1 MMAGIAIA
9 YLAGVL
15 AAFNPC
21 GFALLPGYL
30 ALFLAD
36 ESATDRPSR
45 IRRALVVGM
54 AVTAGFIGVFAI
66 AGLAVS
72 ILSLTFGSWLS
83 WLTMAMGV
91 VLVVAGAATLAG
103 RSISVPLPKVRGI
116 AVNRSL
122 TGMVGYGVVY
132 ATVSLSCTLP
142 VFLASVGVAFTD
154 TAGLLSGGVALLA
167 YSLGMGSVLTVAALL
182 VAVAGDSGGRR
193 LRRLT
198 PVMLR
203 ISGVFLI
210 LAGAYVAWYGW
221 VEWQSFSG
229 EFITG
234 GPTAWAA
241 ELSGTVSNW
250 VASFGAGALAVVLI
264 GVSATAVWFGYRRTR
279 PAPIVDAP
287 PATDDAP
294 PLERQPIDRTSL
306 DKETQ
311 P

>member
-45 IRRALVVGM
+45 IRRALVVGL

-66 AGLAVS
+66 AGLAISV
-72 ILSLTFGSWLS
+72 LSLTFGPWIS
-83 WLTMAMGV
+83 WLTMAMGA
-91 VLVVAGAATLAG
+91 VLIVAGAATLAG
-103 RSISVPLPKVRGI
+103 RSISVPLPKVRGV

-122 TGMVGYGVVY
+122 AGMVGYGVVY

-154 TAGLLSGGVALLA
+154 TAGLLSGTAALLA

-182 VAVAGDSGGRR
+182 VAIAGDSGGQR

-198 PVMLR
+198 PIMIRV
-203 ISGVFLI
+203 SGVFLV

-221 VEWQSFSG
+221 VEWQSFAG
-229 EFITG
+229 EFITS
-234 GPTAWAA
+234 GPTAWVAQ
-241 ELSGTVSNW
+241 LSGTVSNW
-250 VASFGAGALAVVLI
+250 VASRGAGLIALVLI
-264 GVSATAVWFGYRRTR
+264 GMSAAAVWYGYRRMR
-279 PAPIVDAP
+279 PAPTGDASP
-287 PATDDAP
+287 LPHDAK
-294 PLERQPIDRTSL
+294 PLDRTSL
-306 DKETQ
+306 DKET
-311 P
+311 PA

>member
-1 MMAGIAIA
+1 MIAGIAIA

-45 IRRALVVGM
+45 IRRALVVGL

-72 ILSLTFGSWLS
+72 VLSLTFGSWLS
-83 WLTMAMGV
+83 WLTMGMGV
-91 VLVVAGAATLAG
+91 LLVLAGVATLAG
-103 RSISVPLPKVRGI
+103 RSISVPLPKVRGV

-122 TGMVGYGVVY
+122 TGMVGYGVIY

-203 ISGVFLI
+203 ISGVFLV
-210 LAGAYVAWYGW
+210 LAGAYVGWYGW

-287 PATDDAP
+287 PAPDDAP
-294 PLERQPIDRTSL
+294 PLERQPL
-306 DKETQ
+306 DKENQ